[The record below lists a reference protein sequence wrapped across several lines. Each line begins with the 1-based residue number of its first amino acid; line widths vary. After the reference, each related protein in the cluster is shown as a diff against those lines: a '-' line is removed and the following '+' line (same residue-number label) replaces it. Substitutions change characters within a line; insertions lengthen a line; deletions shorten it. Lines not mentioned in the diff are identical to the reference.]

1 MVHWFFI
8 NVQNVLYLHLIR
20 NSRLKSISSLEW
32 YLLITARL
40 YHFWCKNIRTTFF
53 PWQHS
58 TASPVHSFIM
68 GIPTGWECNTFDKI
82 RNLFSAV
89 MYTLINNW
97 CVLYI
102 TKIDLV
108 GFFSLLE
115 YLYSALFFSFHT
127 TWSHNNKAVQQ
138 VVPLIA
144 THINDKALIIIL
156 KKIKLQC
163 KKDFKNVGFSPEKVT
178 IWRNKSKPH
187 ATILRNKYTV
197 FSMCKQ

>member
-20 NSRLKSISSLEW
+20 NSRLKSIRSLEW

-40 YHFWCKNIRTTFF
+40 HHFWCKNIRTTFF
-53 PWQHS
+53 PWQ
-58 TASPVHSFIM
+58 VHSFIM

-108 GFFSLLE
+108 GFFFIIRISIQRII
-115 YLYSALFFSFHT
+115 FFLST
-127 TWSHNNKAVQQ
+127 Q
-138 VVPLIA
+138 
-144 THINDKALIIIL
+144 
-156 KKIKLQC
+156 
-163 KKDFKNVGFSPEKVT
+163 PEVT
-178 IWRNKSKPH
+178 ITRLFNKLFH
-187 ATILRNKYTV
+187 
-197 FSMCKQ
+197 